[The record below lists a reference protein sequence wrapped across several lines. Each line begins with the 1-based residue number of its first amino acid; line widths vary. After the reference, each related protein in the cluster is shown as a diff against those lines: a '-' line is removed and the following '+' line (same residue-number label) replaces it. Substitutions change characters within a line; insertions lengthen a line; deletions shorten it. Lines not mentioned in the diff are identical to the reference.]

1 MEVAV
6 SLEGFGWVNFCAAWA
21 GREGQCLWK
30 ESPSES
36 GVSVSGL
43 RTEFSFLFFF
53 FLLCFISVLFLL
65 SLFFLYIFFHFFGVP
80 ISLLTHLDFGQ
91 KHFTPSQFLNQG
103 NGLAVWVTSEPCCGL
118 LSSSLEAL

>member
-1 MEVAV
+1 MGVVCQLYLLLCRKQMEVAV

-53 FLLCFISVLFLL
+53 FCFVLFLFCFCY
-65 SLFFLYIFFHFFGVP
+65 LFFSFIFF
-80 ISLLTHLDFGQ
+80 
-91 KHFTPSQFLNQG
+91 FTFLEFPF
-103 NGLAVWVTSEPCCGL
+103 LY
-118 LSSSLEAL
+118 